1 MPACHTAHKA
11 ADARRQLSC
20 TPLQETLK
28 EERGW
33 ALEGQVLNMTM
44 DMVMEEVP
52 TYTSIYPD
60 LS

>member
-1 MPACHTAHKA
+1 MLACHTAHKL

-28 EERGW
+28 EEGGW
-33 ALEGQVLNMTM
+33 ALEGQVFNMTM
-44 DMVMEEVP
+44 DMVRDEIH

>member
-1 MPACHTAHKA
+1 MPACHTAHKL

-28 EERGW
+28 EGRDW

-44 DMVMEEVP
+44 DLVIDEMP
-52 TYTSIYPD
+52 TCTSIYPD